1 MRIFLVQQGA
11 ERRADNESLFL
22 AASIPK
28 SDRWASPR
36 RGIVQIELP
45 STYAGEGRKEVRSHQ
60 RTVAVDRRM
69 DIGHVAVRL
78 CQR

>member
-1 MRIFLVQQGA
+1 MRTMKA
-11 ERRADNESLFL
+11 YSWRRPFQNLIDG
-22 AASIPK
+22 P
-28 SDRWASPR
+28 WASPR

-69 DIGHVAVRL
+69 DIGHVAVSL